1 MDLWSTE
8 SLQKTSGSMR
18 VNGRTPLANLK
29 GLWKVIGVLCLLTSA
44 AFLYLGHHTL
54 SNGVTERLPLD
65 VSDVLNRCRSLQLKP
80 GPPPDFYARNHSDRF
95 QPGTRPVLVRN
106 ATIWTGKQNGRETV
120 QGDVFLDGGIIRT
133 VQAGTL
139 SNLAGRPQQFTVI
152 NAKGAWL
159 TPGIIDMHS
168 HLSVESSPGL
178 NGARDGNSVKGPI
191 VPWLRALDAL
201 NTHDEGFLHAISG
214 GVTTSLILPGSL
226 NAIGGQGYVMKLR
239 PTKERSPTSMLLE
252 PPYGL
257 NGSDVD
263 PNVPPQ
269 WLHMKHACGENPRN
283 YGDTRM
289 DTVWAVRDAYNTARA
304 IKEAQDDYC
313 TKAIAGEWD
322 SIRNKKFPESL
333 QWDAMVEI
341 LRGRVK
347 VQTHCYEAL
356 DIDNFVRIS
365 NEFQFP
371 VAAFHHAHE
380 AYLVPDVLKQAYKNV
395 PAIAMFSTF
404 SRYKREAYRHSEFAP
419 HLLAKEG
426 IDVIMKS
433 DHPAI
438 VSRNLVHEA
447 AVAHY
452 HGLPDHLAL
461 ASVISTPARVLGL
474 DHRIGFIA
482 EGYDADVVL
491 WDSHPLA
498 LGATPTQVFID
509 GIPQL
514 LNAHVAPKPVQH
526 QRAPST
532 PDFSHEAA
540 AALKYEGLPPLTP
553 KRKENVVVFTNV
565 SSFWHA
571 DSSRDSD
578 NVVDVFGGHESREQ
592 GVVAVERGRV
602 ICAGSYTACVSRF
615 TSTDTM
621 IDLQGG
627 AVQPGLTSY
636 GSSLGLAEIA
646 MESSTGDG
654 TVVDPLESNQ
664 SVLFGSDG
672 YIAKAADGLQFGT
685 RDALLAYR
693 SGVTLSVTS
702 PLHDGWLSG
711 LSVAFSP
718 GAPHRL
724 AQGAIV
730 SDVVALHCTLGYGD
744 PGPSVS
750 TKIAIL
756 RRLLTERVEGDL
768 GEQFQRAANGTIPL
782 VVDVGSANIIATLI
796 SLKKEVELKAGSAMQ
811 FTITSASE
819 AHLVADELAEAG
831 IGVIVTPPRSY
842 PYTWDEHRILPGP
855 PLSSDSLISH
865 LLRHNVTVGLGP
877 HGIAALS
884 HPDAAPMAVW
894 STRNLRFDAGE
905 VMLDAGP
912 GVLSKP
918 KALALASVNVERL
931 LGLEI
936 DPEDR
941 DLVATVGGDLLDFEG
956 KVAAVI
962 SPRQGAVDIFI

>member
-1 MDLWSTE
+1 MDLWPPESSKRTSST
-8 SLQKTSGSMR
+8 MR
-18 VNGRTPLANLK
+18 VNGQTRLTK
-29 GLWKVIGVLCLLTSA
+29 GPGKLIGLLCLLTSA

-54 SNGVTERLPLD
+54 SYGASERLPLGASAILD
-65 VSDVLNRCRSLQLKP
+65 RCRSLQLKP
-80 GPPPDFYARNHSDRF
+80 GPPSDFYARNDSDRF
-95 QPGTRPVLVRN
+95 QPGTRPVLIRN
-106 ATIWTGKQNGRETV
+106 ATIWTGKLDGEEV
-120 QGDVFLDGGIIRT
+120 LLGDVFLDRGIIQT
-133 VQAGTL
+133 VRADIL
-139 SNLAGRPQQFTVI
+139 SNLADDSHQLTVI
-152 NAKGAWL
+152 DAQGAWL

-168 HLSVESSPGL
+168 HLSVESSPDL
-178 NGARDGNSVKGPI
+178 SGARDGNSWKGPI
-191 VPWLRALDAL
+191 VPWLRALDGL

-239 PTKERSPTSMLLE
+239 PTKERSPMSMLLE

-257 NGSDVD
+257 NGTDPD
-263 PNVPPQ
+263 PNVPPR

-289 DTVWAVRDAYNTARA
+289 DTVWAVRNAYNTARA
-304 IKEAQDDYC
+304 IKEAQDHYC
-313 TKAIAGEWD
+313 AKATAGDWTF
-322 SIRNKKFPESL
+322 IQNQKFPESL
-333 QWDAMVEI
+333 QWGPMVEI

-347 VQTHCYEAL
+347 VQTHCYETL

-380 AYLVPDVLKQAYKNV
+380 AYLVPDVLKRAYKNV

-404 SRYKREAYRHSEFAP
+404 SKYKREAYRHSEFAP
-419 HLLAKEG
+419 QLLAKEG
-426 IDVIMKS
+426 IDVVMKS

-452 HGLPDHLAL
+452 HGLSEHLAL
-461 ASVISTPARVLGL
+461 ASVISTPAKVLGL
-474 DHRIGFIA
+474 DHRIGYIA
-482 EGYDADVVL
+482 EGYDADLVL

-514 LNAHVAPKPVQH
+514 PNAQVAPKPAEH
-526 QRAPST
+526 QLAPST

-540 AALKYEGLPPLTP
+540 AALKYEGLPPLAP
-553 KRKENVVVFTNV
+553 KRKESVVVFSNV
-565 SSFWHA
+565 SSFWRA
-571 DSSRDSD
+571 DDSQGD
-578 NVVDVFGGHESREQ
+578 LVDVFSGHDLDKQ

-602 ICAGSYTACVSRF
+602 LCAGSHAACASHPTLPDAVVV
-615 TSTDTM
+615 
-621 IDLQGG
+621 DLQGG

-646 MESSTGDG
+646 LEPSTGDG
-654 TVVDPLESNQ
+654 RVVDPLEPNQ
-664 SVLFGSDG
+664 PTLFGPGG
-672 YIAKAADGLQFGT
+672 YIAKAVDGLQFGT

-693 SGVTLSVTS
+693 SGVTLSVAS
-702 PLHDGWLSG
+702 PLHDWWLSG

-718 GAPHRL
+718 GSRHRL
-724 AQGAIV
+724 AQGAV
-730 SDVVALHCTLGYGD
+730 LSDIVALHCTLGHGD

-750 TKIAIL
+750 TKIAVL
-756 RRLLTERVEGDL
+756 RRLLTERIGGDL
-768 GEQFQRAANGTIPL
+768 GKRFSQVANGTVPL
-782 VVDVGSANIIATLI
+782 IVDVGSADIIATLI
-796 SLKKEVELKAGSAMQ
+796 SLKKEVEHKTSSIMKLTIAG
-811 FTITSASE
+811 ASE
-819 AHLVADELAEAG
+819 AHLVADDLADAG

-855 PLSSDSLISH
+855 PLSSDSLIGH
-865 LLRHNVTVGLGP
+865 LLKHNVAVGLGV
-877 HGIAALS
+877 HGIAAPS
-884 HPDAAPMAVW
+884 HPDATHMAVW
-894 STRNLRFDAGE
+894 ATRNLRFDAGE
-905 VMLDAGP
+905 AMLDAGP
-912 GVLSKP
+912 GVLSKH

-931 LGLEI
+931 LGIEI

-956 KVAAVI
+956 KVVAVI